1 MTTTNHRHVVRG
13 GCLRITDP
21 MSVWT
26 SYSGVMSAG
35 GTFTGFRT
43 SLTMRAPR

>member
-26 SYSGVMSAG
+26 TYSGVMILQSPLA
-35 GTFTGFRT
+35 GFRT